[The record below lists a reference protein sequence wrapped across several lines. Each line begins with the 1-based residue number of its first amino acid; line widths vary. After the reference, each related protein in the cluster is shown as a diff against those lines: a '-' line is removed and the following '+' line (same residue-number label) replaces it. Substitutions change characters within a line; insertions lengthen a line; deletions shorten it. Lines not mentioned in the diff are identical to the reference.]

1 MKNGNHPP
9 AWLQLES
16 NQYYRIRLVFERVS
30 HTPMV
35 CASAPSPSTSTSL
48 LSYTSKYGIRV
59 RKLEHFSGAHQPLK
73 IKQKDTDI
81 AISLATDSG
90 HWILSSH
97 RELGTCSHIF
107 ILLPSLP
114 PLFSPSKN
122 HILLLLVASKWQVFG
137 KCAHSDWGTWDCC
150 TALKKGL
157 RTLTFCY
164 LLCILAKD
172 LQENIKLKL
181 ECF

>member
-9 AWLQLES
+9 AWLQPES

-35 CASAPSPSTSTSL
+35 CASAPSTSTSTSL
-48 LSYTSKYGIRV
+48 LSYTSKYDIRV
-59 RKLEHFSGAHQPLK
+59 RKLEHFSGAHEPLK
-73 IKQKDTDI
+73 IKQEDTDI

-97 RELGTCSHIF
+97 RELGTCSHIV

-114 PLFSPSKN
+114 PSSFLP
-122 HILLLLVASKWQVFG
+122 
-137 KCAHSDWGTWDCC
+137 
-150 TALKKGL
+150 LKKPYITSACCFQMASVWEVCPQWL
-157 RTLTFCY
+157 RHTS
-164 LLCILAKD
+164 LLHC
-172 LQENIKLKL
+172 LK
-181 ECF
+181 EGP

>member
-1 MKNGNHPP
+1 MELKSTVLWGVPMKNGNHPP
-9 AWLQLES
+9 AWLQPES

-35 CASAPSPSTSTSL
+35 CASAPSTSTSTSL

-59 RKLEHFSGAHQPLK
+59 RKLEHFSGAHEPLK

-107 ILLPSLP
+107 ILLPPSL
-114 PLFSPSKN
+114 LFSPPQKT
-122 HILLLLVASKWQVFG
+122 IYYFCLLLPNG
-137 KCAHSDWGTWDCC
+137 KCLGSVPTVIEAHEFA
-150 TALKKGL
+150 ALP
-157 RTLTFCY
+157 
-164 LLCILAKD
+164 
-172 LQENIKLKL
+172 
-181 ECF
+181 